1 MKKSILKFNSVSHKG
16 VNIKIKAA
24 SAEIQTD
31 LLPSTQ
37 ADLQTLISVTLK
49 RKILITLTVQLTVT
63 QEFHVRMM

>member
-24 SAEIQTD
+24 SAELQTD

>member
-1 MKKSILKFNSVSHKG
+1 MKKSVLKFNSVSHKG

-24 SAEIQTD
+24 SAELQTD

-37 ADLQTLISVTLK
+37 ADLQTLVSVILK